1 MKRLMI
7 FLILLFLFY
16 VTARAEIQQTIRMT
30 DGTGGTNQVGIL
42 QVPAGSITYTNIG
55 GWFWA
60 RLSGLMGPTG
70 ATGATGATGSTGQ
83 TGATGST
90 GATGATGA
98 TGSTGQT
105 GATGSTGATGAT
117 GATGPTG
124 ITTISGTFTNGD
136 LVSGTTTG
144 ILTVTH
150 GWNLT
155 APFVVGTTIFNNS
168 NQLIIVPVTGNTN
181 SIAVNL
187 QTAYP
192 ISGTWGYQL
201 VH

>member
-60 RLSGLMGPTG
+60 RLSGLMGP
-70 ATGATGATGSTGQ
+70 
-83 TGATGST
+83 
-90 GATGATGA
+90 
-98 TGSTGQT
+98 
-105 GATGSTGATGAT
+105 TGATGAT

>member
-90 GATGATGA
+90 GATGATG
-98 TGSTGQT
+98 
-105 GATGSTGATGAT
+105 
-117 GATGPTG
+117 PTG